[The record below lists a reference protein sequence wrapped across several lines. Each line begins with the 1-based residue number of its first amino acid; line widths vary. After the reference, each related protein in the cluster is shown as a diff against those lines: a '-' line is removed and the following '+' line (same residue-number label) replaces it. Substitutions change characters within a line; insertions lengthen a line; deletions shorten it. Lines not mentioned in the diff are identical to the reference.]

1 MQSRIKPLEAP
12 YEAEIGEELAKMMPP
27 GVPPLNLFKTFAVN
41 PRIMRKIQGGN
52 LLDKGSLSLRQREIV
67 IDRVTA
73 KCGSEYEWGV
83 HVAFFAEKV
92 KLTKE
97 QIQSLTFGSPED
109 TVWED
114 SEKILIELVDET
126 LTTKHISDE
135 LWTKIKQYFTDEQVL
150 ELLALIGFYH
160 TISLI
165 TNGLRVDLEK
175 FAPKFKDF
183 SLPLAPS
190 KGGETL

>member
-1 MQSRIKPLEAP
+1 MQVRIKPLEP
-12 YEAEIGEELAKMMPP
+12 PFEAEIGEELAKMMPP
-27 GVPPLNLFKTFAVN
+27 GIPPLNLFKTFALN

-73 KCGSEYEWGV
+73 QCGSEYEWGV

-92 KLTKE
+92 KLTKA
-97 QIQSLTFGSPED
+97 QIQSLTFGNSTD
-109 TVWED
+109 AVWED
-114 SEKILIELVDET
+114 ESEKILIQLADET
-126 LTTKHISDE
+126 LATKQISDD
-135 LWTKIKQYFTDEQVL
+135 LWARVKQYFSDEQVL

-165 TNGLRVDLEK
+165 TNGLKIELEK
-175 FAPKFKDF
+175 FAPKFEDF

-190 KGGETL
+190 EGV

>member
-1 MQSRIKPLEAP
+1 MQPRIKPLEP
-12 YEAEIGEELAKMMPP
+12 PFEAEIGEELAKMMPP
-27 GVPPLNLFKTFAVN
+27 GVPPINLFKTFAVN

-52 LLDKGSLSLRQREIV
+52 LLDKGSLTLRQREIV

-92 KLTKE
+92 KLSQE
-97 QIQSLTFGSPED
+97 QIQSLTFGNALDE
-109 TVWED
+109 VWED
-114 SEKILIELVDET
+114 ESEKILIELTDEA
-126 LTTKHISDE
+126 LTTKQISDE
-135 LWTKIKQYFTDEQVL
+135 LWAKVKQYFSDEQVL

-165 TNGLRVDLEK
+165 TNGLRIDLEK
-175 FAPKFKDF
+175 FAPKFEDYK
-183 SLPLAPS
+183 
-190 KGGETL
+190 